1 MPTLV
6 FEGQNE
12 LLDRVSFSL
21 GNEPANERFYNE
33 MVAYLNEAEAELNRM
48 REELSESKQ
57 LWVSRLHNQLH
68 RQFEGNLEGMK
79 CYLFILPFGH
89 FLASL
94 FNGLAKPQAY

>member
-1 MPTLV
+1 MILDCVKCQHNACTC

-57 LWVSRLHNQLH
+57 L
-68 RQFEGNLEGMK
+68 
-79 CYLFILPFGH
+79 
-89 FLASL
+89 
-94 FNGLAKPQAY
+94 